1 MNFKTY
7 ILKSILYFS
16 FGMLLLSACEEK
28 EQSEVD
34 CQKSPNDPFC
44 IEEQTRQVEEQ
55 QAQAQVQAQEKAKFK
70 SLGECLKAK
79 KEQAGVSKP
88 TVEMIQQ
95 CKKQ

>member
-16 FGMLLLSACEEK
+16 FGMLLLNACEEK

-55 QAQAQVQAQEKAKFK
+55 QAQAQEKAKFK

-95 CKKQ
+95 CKSQ